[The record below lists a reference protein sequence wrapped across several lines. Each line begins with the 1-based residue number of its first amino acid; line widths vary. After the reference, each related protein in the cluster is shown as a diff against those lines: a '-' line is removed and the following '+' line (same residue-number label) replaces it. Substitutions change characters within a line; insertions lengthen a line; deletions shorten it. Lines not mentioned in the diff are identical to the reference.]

1 MSDINLQNIQ
11 QGDNQST
18 VVDKINYNFD
28 QILSAGGG
36 PQGQKGPIGEMGPVG
51 PQGPQGV
58 QGVQGASGTKWFVQ
72 DNVPT
77 IGGITNNNPWTVPTL
92 GDYWLD
98 TNDPFLTISVLGTG
112 GWTSSGVQLAA
123 SELFQANTTHGSK
136 QGLFINNNADDRAL
150 ILADVFSSS
159 TFGTPAYYS
168 PNPIF
173 NINQEDAKLKIAIS
187 NSRTKLISFAR
198 SDYDTSSGGSLE
210 NGALNNPSIQWNG
223 TPTDDSR
230 WNIEFN
236 NPKGRI
242 SITSNGALANNSGI
256 YLASPG
262 KIDLNTSL
270 ESIFLTTNSVSKGTF
285 IRISNGGGFFEV
297 NDVLT
302 GVINNN
308 SPSLFANSNGVGIG
322 LGRNPGFTFKQTD
335 NDRRR
340 LSVLGNVSIG
350 KAISDHNTAL
360 FLGDDPTDSNDYDKG
375 VLFVK
380 GHGMFGHSDPDTDP
394 LTSITTAGGAE
405 TSKLYPK
412 LFVTSTRRGPAF
424 QTKTVST
431 INGISRTTI
440 GDGGPNAVQSQGPDL
455 TQEFYVNSSYSFTAT
470 PVLTYQHKISDSSNT
485 GVTSPVFSISTYSKA
500 GTYNNLTTADYT
512 LIETRNSNG
521 NLRLFANATST
532 STIDSNKV
540 VIGTR
545 SGTQGFFTVF
555 GPNDTTGRGTATIGV
570 SSESTKGM
578 TGLFDVNVI
587 NFPSK
592 YGGSDG
598 HSLTVRGVHTIGTNN
613 PFSLYAY
620 SGVGLFHQIETNKP
634 VGSVSMLQIR
644 RNLYNNTLLPNGQV
658 NSSAFSPE
666 REYRNYPNGLE
677 ITTVKGL
684 AASTPAANK
693 SVALLIASTNNA
705 FTGPT
710 SGFFVSDDGKNV
722 SIGGFIDYTV
732 ALNVVGTVNAT
743 TSVTTPTVNATTSV
757 TTPTVNA
764 TNLNVSSI
772 TISGGGNIAGGGSVP
787 IGTIV
792 IWYGPGVPAGWAL
805 CNGQAGTPDL
815 RDRLIIGGTN
825 STTSGGNISPTAGL
839 TIGTGNLPK
848 HTHGPGTLN
857 ITASGDH
864 SHTVLNSDTS
874 TDGGND
880 NRVIAKGTNF
890 DGNNDK
896 NTDSKQHTHPSTSF
910 SGNTADGGFANSPL
924 EIYKYHILA
933 FIIRIS

>member
-72 DNVPT
+72 NNTPT

-112 GWTSSGVQLAA
+112 GWVSAGVQLAA
-123 SELFQANTTHGSK
+123 NELFQANITHQGK
-136 QGLFINNNADDRAL
+136 GGLFINGANAVERSL

-159 TFGTPAYYS
+159 TFGIPSYYNPA
-168 PNPIF
+168 PIF
-173 NINQEDAKLKIAIS
+173 NINQEDAKLKIAIN
-187 NSRTKLISFAR
+187 NSRSKLISFAR
-198 SDYDTSSGGSLE
+198 SDYDTTSPGSGE

-223 TPTDDSR
+223 SPGDASR

-242 SITSNGALANNSGI
+242 SITSNGSLTTNSGI

-270 ESIFLTTNSVSKGTF
+270 ESIFLTTNSATKGTF

-297 NDVLT
+297 NDSLT
-302 GVINNN
+302 GVINTN

-322 LGRNPGFTFKQTD
+322 IGRNTGFTFKQTGD
-335 NDRRR
+335 DRRR

-350 KAISDHNTAL
+350 KAISDHTSAL
-360 FLGDDPTDSNDYDKG
+360 FLGDSNTPTDPSDYDKG

-380 GHGMFGHSDPDTDP
+380 GHGMFGHFNPNTDP
-394 LTSITTAGGAE
+394 STAITTTGTAE
-405 TSKLYPK
+405 SSGLYPK
-412 LFVTSTRRGPAF
+412 LFVTSTRRGPVF
-424 QTKTVST
+424 QTKNVTT
-431 INGISRTTI
+431 INAISRTTI
-440 GDGGPNAVQSQGPDL
+440 GDGISNAVTSQGPDL

-470 PVLTYQHKISDSSNT
+470 PVITYQHKISNSSNT
-485 GVTSPVFSISTYSKA
+485 GVTSPVFSISTYSKTGVYA
-500 GTYNNLTTADYT
+500 NNTVADYT

-521 NLRLFANATST
+521 NLRLFANGFSP

-545 SGTQGFFTVF
+545 GTQGFFTVF
-555 GPNDTTGRGTATIGV
+555 GPNNGTGRGTITIGIN
-570 SSESTKGM
+570 SETTKGM
-578 TGLFDVNVI
+578 TGLFDANVI

-598 HSLTVRGVHTIGTNN
+598 HNLTVRGVQTIGTND
-613 PFSLYAY
+613 PYSLYAY
-620 SGVGLFHQIETNKP
+620 SGVGLFHQVDTNRP
-634 VGSVSMLQIR
+634 VGGVSMLQIR
-644 RNLYNNTLLPNGQV
+644 RNLFNNTLLPNGQV
-658 NSSAFSPE
+658 FGTAASPE

-677 ITTVKGL
+677 ITTVKG
-684 AASTPAANK
+684 AAGPSGTPNK
-693 SVALLIASTNNA
+693 SVALLVASTSNIYS
-705 FTGPT
+705 GPT

-743 TSVTTPTVNATTSV
+743 TSVTTPTVNTTTIN
-757 TTPTVNA
+757 TTTLNA
-764 TNLNVSSI
+764 SNLNVSGS
-772 TISGGGNIAGGGSVP
+772 ISGGGSIP
-787 IGTIV
+787 IGGI
-792 IWYGPGVPAGWAL
+792 IAYYGTVSGLPPTFRL
-805 CNGQAGTPDL
+805 CDGNNGTPNL
-815 RDRLIIGGTN
+815 TDRFIIGGSN
-825 STTSGGNISPTAGL
+825 YSYSAGGQQSATSAV
-839 TIGTGNLPK
+839 TINQGHLPK
-848 HTHGPGTLN
+848 HTH
-857 ITASGDH
+857 
-864 SHTVLNSDTS
+864 
-874 TDGGND
+874 
-880 NRVIAKGTNF
+880 
-890 DGNNDK
+890 
-896 NTDSKQHTHPSTSF
+896 SF
-910 SGNTADGGFANSPL
+910 SGGTFSTSSAGSHSHSYRMDGNGGGGSSFDPAGNVNSGYSNNSGGIEPAGDHTHTIDLSSASVGDGGFANNPL
-924 EIYKYHILA
+924 PIYKYYILA
-933 FIIRIS
+933 YIMRVS